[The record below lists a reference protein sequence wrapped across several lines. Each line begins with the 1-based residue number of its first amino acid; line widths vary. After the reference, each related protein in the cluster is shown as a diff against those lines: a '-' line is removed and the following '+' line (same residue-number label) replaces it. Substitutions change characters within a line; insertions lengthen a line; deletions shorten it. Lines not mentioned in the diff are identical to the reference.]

1 MHTMWKGTISFGL
14 VNIPVNLHAA
24 TENHDIKLRQLH
36 KECETPIKYEK
47 HCPHCE
53 KDVENEEIIK
63 AYEYTKN
70 KFVPITEDE
79 LEALRKEKTEK
90 AVEIVDFV
98 KLDQIDPI
106 YFEKSYYLSPNSG
119 GAKAYGLLRT
129 ALQESGKIGVAKLM
143 IRSLEQLAVIRVYEN
158 TLLVETIHYPDEV
171 RPVADVP
178 NIPDASAVTGKELET
193 AKLLIEQLTT
203 EFDPSKYED
212 DYRVALMDLI
222 EQKQNKAPTGTKKKA
237 EKAPA
242 QVANLMEAL
251 EASIEQAK
259 KDKPKPRQPKRKTA
273 SAKTK
278 KTGT

>member
-259 KDKPKPRQPKRKTA
+259 KDKPKPRDRK
-273 SAKTK
+273 SVV
-278 KTGT
+278 